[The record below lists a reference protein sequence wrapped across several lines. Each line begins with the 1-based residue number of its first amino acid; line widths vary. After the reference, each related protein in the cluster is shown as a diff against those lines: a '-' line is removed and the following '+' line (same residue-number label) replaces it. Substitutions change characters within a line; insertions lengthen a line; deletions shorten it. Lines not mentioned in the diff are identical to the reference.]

1 MFISFRS
8 NNFCRGDWSRLK
20 RFSKCLYFQQDQTI
34 FTQGDPICEISLIF
48 QGSVQLIR
56 YEGDNILHSRVV
68 QFLRSGDIVSVT
80 GLLGKPYYCTGAIA
94 LTASCLYSIRLE
106 EWQQFC
112 KQYPNLVRAILSNIL
127 DQKERA
133 NRHASILHGVSA
145 RSKLVGLFMEMGEM
159 YGHPENNALKIDLT
173 LTDTKLARMIG
184 LSRETINREINVLK
198 RKNLVRRK
206 GKYLFLLD
214 LHGIN
219 DILCE

>member
-1 MFISFRS
+1 
-8 NNFCRGDWSRLK
+8 
-20 RFSKCLYFQQDQTI
+20 
-34 FTQGDPICEISLIF
+34 
-48 QGSVQLIR
+48 
-56 YEGDNILHSRVV
+56 
-68 QFLRSGDIVSVT
+68 
-80 GLLGKPYYCTGAIA
+80 
-94 LTASCLYSIRLE
+94 
-106 EWQQFC
+106 
-112 KQYPNLVRAILSNIL
+112 
-127 DQKERA
+127 
-133 NRHASILHGVSA
+133 
-145 RSKLVGLFMEMGEM
+145 MEMGEM